1 MSCPSLPFQGTP
13 FPDPHGRVGA
23 QRVLRP
29 SRKGGCLWGGAAPL
43 PGPVPLQQGP
53 AMALSCSPRTDPMD
67 CGHQPLLCHSV
78 PQLCASFVLGDVPA
92 VLWGCTAAH
101 EQCQG
106 PGPSLA
112 FGCTHPASPSPHSPL
127 PLRPAALPPSSRR
140 PAPPP
145 AGRQG
150 PTPPRSPVGRGG
162 GLAMWAIR
170 CPLPRSRI
178 LLPHRETHRRTW
190 CFPSAARG
198 AGIFSQPHLSVPAP
212 HGPRWDLSSSAEVA
226 RPCPLDSGGSPLS
239 RSVFL
244 AAPDFL
250 PTPQPCSAPAS
261 PIQSGRV

>member
-53 AMALSCSPRTDPMD
+53 AMALSYSPRTDPMD

-127 PLRPAALPPSSRR
+127 PLRPAAFPPISRR

-145 AGRQG
+145 AGLQG
-150 PTPPRSPVGRGG
+150 PTPQLSPVALGWGCSCGPSDVLSHAAGFYCRTEKHTGG
-162 GLAMWAIR
+162 PGASPQLPEGLESSLSPTCR
-170 CPLPRSRI
+170 CLPPTVHVGICPHLPRWRD
-178 LLPHRETHRRTW
+178 
-190 CFPSAARG
+190 
-198 AGIFSQPHLSVPAP
+198 PAP
-212 HGPRWDLSSSAEVA
+212 WTLGGP
-226 RPCPLDSGGSPLS
+226 P
-239 RSVFL
+239 
-244 AAPDFL
+244 
-250 PTPQPCSAPAS
+250 
-261 PIQSGRV
+261 